1 MSKNKHK
8 NFKNVFYTLNFFIFL
23 HRNRSAMRSG
33 SAQQSIIR
41 YMRQHLILFL
51 KGFSMGLANVVPGVS
66 GGTIALLAGIYERFV
81 HSLKSFDLEAL
92 KLLFKFKFKE
102 FAEHTD
108 LFFLMAVLLGEVIS
122 IFTAARLLSYLF
134 TINNGIY
141 VWAFFFGLILVSVYY
156 VGKTVKKFSALNI
169 TLMIIGAVLAYGM
182 SIVTPASESDNIF
195 YLIFCGAIAICD
207 MLLPGISGSYT
218 LILLGNYKLVVIDS
232 ISQLNFRVLL
242 PFAVGAA
249 IGFIAFSRFL
259 SWLMKN
265 YGDQTT
271 ATLTGF
277 VFGSL
282 GFIWP
287 WKNPQYAKT
296 ISEDGFELEVLDSH
310 GKPVVEHW
318 DKYLPDLNSD
328 TFIAIALIVVGI
340 LTLAGLEK
348 LASKKGDQKK
358 KAVEAAKEDI

>member
-1 MSKNKHK
+1 MFLIHGIYLYFCGVELWRPTPKFPRNKVQIK
-8 NFKNVFYTLNFFIFL
+8 
-23 HRNRSAMRSG
+23 
-33 SAQQSIIR
+33 
-41 YMRQHLILFL
+41 YMLKHLILFL

-66 GGTIALLAGIYERFV
+66 GGTIALLAGIFERFV
-81 HSLKSFDLEAL
+81 HALKSFDLEAL
-92 KLLFKFKFKE
+92 KLLTKLKFRE

-108 LFFLMAVLLGEVIS
+108 LLFLAVLLSGEVIS
-122 IFTAARLLSYLF
+122 IFTAAKVLSYLF

-156 VGKTVKKFSALNI
+156 VGKTIKKFTVFNI
-169 TLMIIGAVLAYGM
+169 LLMIVGAVVAYGM
-182 SIVTPASESDNIF
+182 SVMTPASESDNPF
-195 YLIFCGAIAICD
+195 YLILCGAIAICD

-218 LILLGNYKLVVIDS
+218 LILLGNYKLVVIDA
-232 ISQLNFRVLL
+232 ISQFNFAVLI
-242 PFAVGAA
+242 PFAFGVL
-249 IGFIAFSRFL
+249 IGFLAFARFL

-296 ISEDGFELEVLDSH
+296 VSNGIEIEVLDSH
-310 GKPVVEHW
+310 GKPVVEHYE
-318 DKYLPDLNSD
+318 KYLPDLNSD
-328 TFIAIALIVVGI
+328 TFIAIALIVIGI
-340 LTLAGLEK
+340 LTLVAIEK
-348 LASKKGDQKK
+348 LAHRKEGDEKNKVK
-358 KAVEAAKEDI
+358 KAAVLQTDSEI

>member
-1 MSKNKHK
+1 
-8 NFKNVFYTLNFFIFL
+8 
-23 HRNRSAMRSG
+23 
-33 SAQQSIIR
+33 
-41 YMRQHLILFL
+41 MRQHLILFL

-108 LFFLMAVLLGEVIS
+108 LFFLLAVVLGEVIS
-122 IFTAARLLSYLF
+122 VFSAARLLSYLF

-156 VGKTVKKFSALNI
+156 VGKTIKKFDFLNI
-169 TLMIIGAVLAYGM
+169 ALMLIGAALAFGM
-182 SIVTPASESDNIF
+182 SVITPASESDNIF
-195 YLIFCGAIAICD
+195 YLIFCGALAICD

-218 LILLGNYKLVVIDS
+218 LILLGNYKLIVIDAVS
-232 ISQLNFRVLL
+232 NFDFKILV
-242 PFAVGAA
+242 PVGVGVV

-265 YGDQTT
+265 YGDRTT

-282 GFIWP
+282 VFIWP
-287 WKNPQYAKT
+287 WKIPHYAKT
-296 ISEDGFELEVLDSH
+296 VTEEGFELEVMNSH
-310 GKPVVEHW
+310 GEPVVEYW
-318 DKYLPDLNSD
+318 EKYLPDLNSG

-340 LTLAGLEK
+340 LTLAGIEK
-348 LASKKGDQKK
+348 LASM
-358 KAVEAAKEDI
+358 KADKNADASAAKKTNDTNQNTTD